1 MNYDFNPPDYRQFL
15 PNEGAARRSG
25 FIWGLLTGLILGAA
39 AMFVL
44 DPQNGSRRRSLAR
57 DQAIKAR
64 NTVDRAVTE
73 ELPKRADYL
82 SGFAEGA
89 RHRIQ
94 EMADGGSDRRP
105 DNEAVLVDRVLSQ
118 VFRDPEL
125 PKGDIN
131 VDANGTTVY
140 LRGSIESDEL
150 AMDIEKRVRGVEG
163 VDEVVNLINKP
174 EADPSEIHAEQSR

>member
-1 MNYDFNPPDYRQFL
+1 MNYDFNPQDYI
-15 PNEGAARRSG
+15 PNEDRARRSG
-25 FIWGLLTGLILGAA
+25 FFWGLLTGVVVGAA
-39 AMFVL
+39 AMFIL

-64 NTVDRAVTE
+64 NTVDRTVTE
-73 ELPKRADYL
+73 DLPKRAEYL

-89 RHRIQ
+89 KHRVK

-105 DNEAVLVDRVLSQ
+105 ENEAVLVDRVLSQ

-140 LRGSIESDEL
+140 LRGAVDDDEL
-150 AMDIEKRVRGVEG
+150 AMDIEKRVRAVEG
-163 VDEVVNLINKP
+163 VDDVVNLINKP
-174 EADPSEIHAEQSR
+174 ETDPSEVHAEQTR

>member
-1 MNYDFNPPDYRQFL
+1 MNYRFDPHDYIPDER
-15 PNEGAARRSG
+15 GARRGG
-25 FIWGLLTGLILGAA
+25 FLWGLIAGLLIGAA

-44 DPQNGSRRRSLAR
+44 DPQNGRRRRSLAR

-64 NTVDRAVTE
+64 NSVDRAVTE
-73 ELPKRADYL
+73 DLPKKADYL

-89 RHRIQ
+89 RHRVK

-105 DNEAVLVDRVLSQ
+105 ENEAVLVDRVLSQ

-125 PKGDIN
+125 PKGEIN
-131 VDANGTTVY
+131 IDANGTTIF
-140 LRGSIESDEL
+140 LRGSIDDDDL

-163 VDEVVNLINKP
+163 VDDVVNLINKP
-174 EADPSEIHAEQSR
+174 DADPSEVHAEQTR

>member
-1 MNYDFNPPDYRQFL
+1 MNFDFDPQDYI
-15 PNEGAARRSG
+15 PNENAARRSG
-25 FIWGLLTGLILGAA
+25 FIWGLLTGLIVGAA

-73 ELPKRADYL
+73 DLPKRADYI

-89 RHRIQ
+89 RHRVR
-94 EMADGGSDRRP
+94 EMAEGGSDRRP
-105 DNEAVLVDRVLSQ
+105 ENESVLVDRVLSQ
-118 VFRDPEL
+118 VFRDPAL

-131 VDANGTTVY
+131 IDATGTTVY
-140 LRGSIESDEL
+140 LRGTVEDEDL

-174 EADPSEIHAEQSR
+174 EADPSEVRAEQTQ